1 MPARRIPQNWG
12 QPTAQQDDAY
22 SNYNAIPWG
31 SGLQLGNTHEEGM
44 FTTNV
49 SYTMTRVNTT
59 ANVNQE
65 SNASAIHPSFI
76 PTPLQT
82 TMGTGFLPPGE
93 PPSEGSGA
101 NWMSSWESHEVDGGL
116 SMRVQQLQLE
126 SPTPSTSNHAAG
138 LGVPN
143 KPKKKEESGVCAQ
156 GGRYTHAQCAIS
168 FVVAKMRCR
177 GTLGTSTNTT

>member
-1 MPARRIPQNWG
+1 MLNPGMYGGQSGTHSPA
-12 QPTAQQDDAY
+12 Y
-22 SNYNAIPWG
+22 
-31 SGLQLGNTHEEGM
+31 
-44 FTTNV
+44 
-49 SYTMTRVNTT
+49 
-59 ANVNQE
+59 QE

-143 KPKKKEESGVCAQ
+143 KPKKKEESGVCAHCGQ
-156 GGRYTHAQCAIS
+156 QFSRKSDARRHENTAHGREVHACPMCNIICSRKDALQRHI
-168 FVVAKMRCR
+168 RDQH
-177 GTLGTSTNTT
+177 